1 MVCEGGSHWFGFR
14 SLLLRM
20 ELRINKQ
27 DFDRLVSALVIA
39 SESETNANKK
49 RLYTLTR
56 KKLSRQNEVFLKKSQ
71 KRTRGI

>member
-1 MVCEGGSHWFGFR
+1 MVCEDGSHWFGFR

-27 DFDRLVSALVIA
+27 DYERLVSALVIA

-56 KKLSRQNEVFLKKSQ
+56 KKLNRQNEVFLKKSK

>member
-1 MVCEGGSHWFGFR
+1 MFLDGSHWFGFR

-20 ELRINKQ
+20 KLRINKQ
-27 DFDRLVSALVIA
+27 DFERLVSALVIA

-56 KKLSRQNEVFLKKSQ
+56 KKLKRQAK
-71 KRTRGI
+71 